1 MNITVSTVR
10 RLVALALLGALAV
23 TAVALLHD
31 PSSTVAADE
40 APAGQPGNPYTPR
53 QTPAEH
59 EAAFAAN
66 FALLRAPADDAVP
79 ATLPAVDP
87 TLQLDESRALTPPPA
102 RALARGGTTD
112 ASTPEEPDTDVWVA
126 PKDDGSQ
133 CLLVYL
139 PTDQTLGSTC
149 AFPVQAVA
157 GQFLITMSRTG
168 TDAEIYGLMPD
179 GVDTVTVTLA
189 DGSDAT
195 LPVVENAYMA
205 QFDQPTVSLSWTDA
219 DGVEHTLPAGSGGG

>member
-1 MNITVSTVR
+1 MTITVSTIR
-10 RLVALALLGALAV
+10 RLVALALVGALAV

-40 APAGQPGNPYTPR
+40 APAEQPANPYAPR
-53 QTPAEH
+53 QSPAEL

-66 FALLRAPADDAVP
+66 FALLRAPSDDAVP
-79 ATLPAVDP
+79 ATLPVDDP
-87 TLQLDESRALTPPPA
+87 TIQLDQSRALTPPPA
-102 RALARGGTTD
+102 RALARAGTTS
-112 ASTPEEPDTDVWVA
+112 ASTPEQPATDVWVA

-139 PTDQTLGSTC
+139 STDGTLGRTC

-168 TDAEIYGLMPD
+168 EDAELYGLMPD

-189 DGSDAT
+189 DDSEAT
-195 LPVVENAYMA
+195 VPVLDNAYMA
-205 QFDQPTVSLSWTDA
+205 QFDQPTESISWTDA
-219 DGVEHTLPAGSGGG
+219 DGVEHTTPAGAGG